1 MYKLEVTFVT
11 WLILGL
17 LAQKDS
23 WAIWWMPRRKLIK
36 EVGWPRRGRK
46 ARALKDCIAT
56 GKSTV

>member
-1 MYKLEVTFVT
+1 MYKLEVT

-17 LAQKDS
+17 LARKDS
-23 WAIWWMPRRKLIK
+23 WAIWWVPRRKLIK